1 MALEGEYIPKSG
13 DGTNKDSGPKRG
25 GDPAAG
31 DDPRLAHVALLAHL
45 LDKAFV
51 VPGTRF
57 RFGLEALLG
66 LIPGL
71 GDLIGSL
78 LGTYA
83 LFIAREIG
91 APASI
96 QARMVMNLV
105 IDGVVG
111 IVPFAGDLFD
121 FAFKAHSR
129 NHALLVRWLET
140 PHRTQRSSAL
150 WLVVGLFAM
159 LVIAGAAGFVLV
171 SVFRWLFGGA

>member
-1 MALEGEYIPKSG
+1 MALEGEYLPKS
-13 DGTNKDSGPKRG
+13 S
-25 GDPAAG
+25 
-31 DDPRLAHVALLAHL
+31 DDPRLAHVGLLAHL

-51 VPGTRF
+51 VPGTRW
-57 RFGLEALLG
+57 RFGLEAILG

-71 GDLIGSL
+71 GDLAGSL

-83 LFIAREIG
+83 LYIAREIG

-111 IVPFAGDLFD
+111 LVPFAGDLFD

-129 NHALLVRWLET
+129 NHALLVQWLET
-140 PHRTQRSSAL
+140 PHRAQRSSAL
-150 WLVVGLFAM
+150 WLVIGVVAM
-159 LVIAGAAGFVLV
+159 LAIAGAAAFVLV
-171 SVFRWLFGGA
+171 SLTRWLFSL

>member
-1 MALEGEYIPKSG
+1 LNAGRDDRAGDGALEGDYIARGESG
-13 DGTNKDSGPKRG
+13 AKGPS
-25 GDPAAG
+25 G

-45 LDKAFV
+45 LDRAFV
-51 VPGTRF
+51 VPGTRW
-57 RFGLEALLG
+57 RFGIEALIG

-71 GDLIGSL
+71 GDLVGSL

-83 LFIAREIG
+83 VYIARELG

-111 IVPFAGDLFD
+111 LVPFAGDLFD

-140 PHRTQRSSAL
+140 PHQTQRSSAL
-150 WLVVGLFAM
+150 WLVVGAVAM
-159 LVIAGAAGFVLV
+159 LGIAGAAGWVLV
-171 SVFRWLFGGA
+171 SVFRWLFG